1 MILFLSNGAGEDA
14 IAARIATHLHRLR
27 PDLELA
33 AFPLVGEGKSYPL
46 WMERHG
52 VVATSPSGGLSNE
65 SWRTL
70 LHDIRSGLFSRLWIQ
85 GASLRRLRA
94 KTQRLV
100 AVGDLLTVLLGGL
113 CGYRPVVFVG
123 TAKSSYHHPYSR
135 PEVWALRRW
144 SGQVFPRD
152 PLTAQHLAAAGVP
165 ASFEGNAMMDGLE
178 PTGRV
183 PLPRGE
189 GAAAPQGFSHS
200 APQRGATGGVGV
212 TRVPLPRGG
221 GEASPE
227 GAEGPGLAIFPGSR
241 QATYRELPRLLEVY
255 WGVRH
260 LGVAGVVAL
269 ADSIEIPRLARECR
283 AWVLREL
290 PGPGLLAQLERPG
303 CQPVRLVR
311 GALGDVLHAC
321 QVGLGQAG
329 TAHEQAAG
337 MGLPVVSLHP
347 AGEPLGWYRGRQQGL
362 LGEALWVVP
371 PDQAVAALETLFG
384 DSQERERRGAIGR
397 ERMGPSGGA
406 LRMAEWLAR

>member
-33 AFPLVGEGKSYPL
+33 AFPLEGEGKSYPL

-70 LHDIRSGLFSRLWIQ
+70 LHDIRSGLFSRLWTQ
-85 GASLRRLRA
+85 WASLRRLRA
-94 KTQRLV
+94 RTRRLV

-152 PLTAQHLAAAGVP
+152 PLTAEHLAAAGVP

-178 PTGRV
+178 PTG
-183 PLPRGE
+183 
-189 GAAAPQGFSHS
+189 
-200 APQRGATGGVGV
+200 VGL
-212 TRVPLPRGG
+212 TRVPLPRGV
-221 GEASPE
+221 
-227 GAEGPGLAIFPGSR
+227 AIFPGSR

-269 ADSIEIPRLARECR
+269 ADSIEIPRLAQECP

-347 AGEPLGWYRGRQQGL
+347 AGEPLGWYRGRQKGL

-371 PDQAVAALETLFG
+371 PDQAVAALETLFS
-384 DSQERERRGAIGR
+384 DSRERERRGAIGR